1 MKTEVLRAIKK
12 AEEEYQKEITEVKA
26 EKERRLAAA
35 TLEAD
40 GLGMKA
46 RTGTEEYKK
55 KRLEDARREAAR
67 RREEI
72 MRGGE
77 QQASLLREQSG
88 KKLDGAVRLLI
99 KRFEAEV
106 YAQD

>member
-1 MKTEVLRAIKK
+1 MKTEVLKAIKN
-12 AEEEYQKEITEVKA
+12 AEEEYQAEIAGAKA
-26 EKERRLAAA
+26 EKERHIAAA

-40 GLGMKA
+40 NLVMKA

-55 KRLEDARREAAR
+55 KRLEDVRREAAR
-67 RREEI
+67 KREEI
-72 MRGGE
+72 LRGGE
-77 QQASLLREQSG
+77 HQASLLREQSV
-88 KKLDGAVRLLI
+88 KNLDGAVRLLT

>member
-1 MKTEVLRAIKK
+1 MKTEVLMAIRK
-12 AEEEYQKEITEVKA
+12 AEEEYQKEIDGAKA
-26 EKERRLAAA
+26 EKDRRIAAA

-40 GLGMKA
+40 SLVMKA
-46 RTGTEEYKK
+46 RSGAEETKK
-55 KRLEDARREAAR
+55 KRFDEVRKEAAR

-72 MRGGE
+72 LREGE
-77 QQASLLREQSG
+77 GKAALLRDQSG
-88 KKLDGAVRLLI
+88 KNLDGAVRLLM

>member
-12 AEEEYQKEITEVKA
+12 AEEEYQAEMAGAKA
-26 EKERRLAAA
+26 ERERNLSAAN
-35 TLEAD
+35 LEAD
-40 GLGMKA
+40 TLVMKA
-46 RTGTEEYKK
+46 GTGSGEYKK
-55 KRLEDARREAAR
+55 KRLDDARREATR

-72 MRGGE
+72 MREGE
-77 QQASLLREQSG
+77 RKATLLREQSG
-88 KKLDGAVRLLI
+88 KNLDGAVRLLL